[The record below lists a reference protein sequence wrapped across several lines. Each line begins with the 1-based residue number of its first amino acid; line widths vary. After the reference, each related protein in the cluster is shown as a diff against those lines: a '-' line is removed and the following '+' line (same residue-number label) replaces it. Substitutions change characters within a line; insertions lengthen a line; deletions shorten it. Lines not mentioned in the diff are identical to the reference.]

1 MVDPALVADP
11 VLLQR
16 RLALQNAD
24 AVRFFR
30 AGAKK
35 ALAKGELA
43 IEDVLLEPHPMLRG
57 MKVYEILR
65 AAPGVGPKKASRA
78 LRRAKVSE
86 SLVLGSLSMASR
98 RRILDELPA
107 KCLSAAA

>member
-1 MVDPALVADP
+1 MVDPALAADP

-43 IEDVLLEPHPMLRG
+43 IDDVLLAPHPMLRG
-57 MKVYEILR
+57 MKVYEVLR
-65 AAPGVGPKKASRA
+65 AAPGVGPKKAGSA
-78 LRRAKVSE
+78 LRKANVSE
-86 SLVLGSLSMASR
+86 SLKLGSLSMGSR
-98 RRILDELPA
+98 RRILESLPV
-107 KCLSAAA
+107 KCRNAA